1 MQTKYQDKITGRMGL
16 HLMPRSMG
24 PFLGANKNIKITV
37 EIKSMLQEYILLS
50 IN

>member
-1 MQTKYQDKITGRMGL
+1 MQTNIKTKLQAEWGYILCL
-16 HLMPRSMG
+16 HG
-24 PFLGANKNIKITV
+24 AFLRGNKNIKITV